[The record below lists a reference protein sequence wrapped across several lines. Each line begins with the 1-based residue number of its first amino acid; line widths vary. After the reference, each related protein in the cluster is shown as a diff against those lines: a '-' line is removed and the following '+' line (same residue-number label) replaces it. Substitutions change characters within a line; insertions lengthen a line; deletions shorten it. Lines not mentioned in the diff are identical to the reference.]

1 MAQCVLDSQVE
12 PLRSFCFAKY
22 FFSTSLAVPEFA
34 RTYVWRTLDSISGK
48 AYCFARTSNFSFIR
62 GEPMNPLSYMTRRT
76 LPLLAAVLIFSSTA
90 PCVIAQNPAPGP
102 TWSQEDT
109 LRIAK
114 EVQKKLGGLTNFSVF
129 DWITFGF
136 HGKTVVLRGYASR
149 PTLKSDAANAV
160 KGIAGIESVDNQI
173 EVLPN
178 SPNDDRIRAAVYN
191 RIYTQPTL
199 AKYNANQGSLARA
212 LGPGGRSVALM
223 AGGIT
228 NDPPMGF
235 HAIHIIVKN
244 GNVILYGVVNNEMDK
259 AIAGMQANSAPG
271 AFSVDNDLI
280 VQGAASKPAEK

>member
-1 MAQCVLDSQVE
+1 MTALSCLTSRS
-12 PLRSFCFAKY
+12 LRKICALLVFTL
-22 FFSTSLAVPEFA
+22 ST
-34 RTYVWRTLDSISGK
+34 G
-48 AYCFARTSNFSFIR
+48 
-62 GEPMNPLSYMTRRT
+62 
-76 LPLLAAVLIFSSTA
+76 VLI
-90 PCVIAQNPAPGP
+90 AQTPEP
-102 TWSQEDT
+102 TWSQEDGM
-109 LRIAK
+109 RIVQQ
-114 EVQKKLGGLTNFSVF
+114 VQKQLGGLTNFGVF

-136 HGKTVVLRGYASR
+136 HGKTLVLKGYASR
-149 PTLKSDAANAV
+149 PILKSDAANAV
-160 KGIAGIESVDNQI
+160 KGIPGIASVDNQI

-199 AKYNANQGSLARA
+199 RKYNANQGSIAQA

-244 GNVILYGVVNNEMDK
+244 GNVTLYGVVNNDTDK

-271 AFSVDNDLI
+271 AFSIDNDLI
-280 VQGAASKPAEK
+280 VQGAASQSKAK

>member
-1 MAQCVLDSQVE
+1 MH
-12 PLRSFCFAKY
+12 
-22 FFSTSLAVPEFA
+22 
-34 RTYVWRTLDSISGK
+34 
-48 AYCFARTSNFSFIR
+48 
-62 GEPMNPLSYMTRRT
+62 PLSRQTRRT
-76 LPLLAAVLIFSSTA
+76 LPLLAAALLFSLTA
-90 PCVIAQNPAPGP
+90 PAAIAQPAPAP

-109 LRIAK
+109 LRITK

-136 HGKTVVLRGYASR
+136 HGKTLVLKGYASR
-149 PTLKSDAANAV
+149 PTLKSDAGNSV
-160 KGIAGIESVDNQI
+160 KNIAGIESVDNQI

-191 RIYTQPTL
+191 RIYTQAAL
-199 AKYNANQGSLARA
+199 RKYNANQGTVGQAT
-212 LGPGGRSVALM
+212 GPGGSIARA

-228 NDPPMGF
+228 NDPPIGF

-244 GNVILYGVVNNEMDK
+244 GNVILYGVVNNEGDK

-280 VQGAASKPAEK
+280 VQGAASKPAK

>member
-1 MAQCVLDSQVE
+1 
-12 PLRSFCFAKY
+12 
-22 FFSTSLAVPEFA
+22 
-34 RTYVWRTLDSISGK
+34 
-48 AYCFARTSNFSFIR
+48 
-62 GEPMNPLSYMTRRT
+62 MNPLPDLTRRK
-76 LPLLAAVLIFSSTA
+76 LPLLAAALIFTFTA
-90 PCVIAQNPAPGP
+90 PPVIAQDPVPGP

-114 EVQKKLGGLTNFSVF
+114 EVQKKLARLTNFSVF

-136 HGKTVVLRGYASR
+136 HGKSIVLKGYASR
-149 PTLKSDAANAV
+149 PILKSDAANAV
-160 KGIAGIESVDNQI
+160 KGIPGIESVDNQI

-191 RIYTQPTL
+191 RIYTQATL
-199 AKYNANQGSLARA
+199 RKYNANQGTVGQAT
-212 LGPGGRSVALM
+212 GPGPNIARM

-228 NDPPMGF
+228 NDPPIGF

-244 GNVILYGVVNNEMDK
+244 GNVILYGVVNNDSDK

-280 VQGAASKPAEK
+280 VQGAAAKPAAK

>member
-1 MAQCVLDSQVE
+1 MSGGRSTQSPTKRIVLHERQ
-12 PLRSFCFAKY
+12 
-22 FFSTSLAVPEFA
+22 
-34 RTYVWRTLDSISGK
+34 IS
-48 AYCFARTSNFSFIR
+48 SFIR
-62 GEPMNPLSYMTRRT
+62 GEPMNPLSCLTRRT
-76 LPLLAAVLIFSSTA
+76 LPLVAAALIFSSTA
-90 PCVIAQNPAPGP
+90 PYVIAQPAPGP

-109 LRIAK
+109 LRIVQ
-114 EVQKKLGGLTNFSVF
+114 EVQKKLAGLTTYSVF
-129 DWITFGF
+129 DWITFGVQ
-136 HGKTVVLRGYASR
+136 GKTIILKGYASR
-149 PTLKSDAANAV
+149 PILKSDAENVV
-160 KGIAGIESVDNQI
+160 KRIKGVENVINEI

-191 RIYTQPTL
+191 RIYSQPSL

-228 NDPPMGF
+228 NDPPIGF

-259 AIAGMQANSAPG
+259 TIAGMQANSAPG

-280 VQGAASKPAEK
+280 VQGSASKPAEK

>member
-1 MAQCVLDSQVE
+1 MSLL
-12 PLRSFCFAKY
+12 PRLTRRSLPILAAALIV
-22 FFSTSLAVPEFA
+22 SLAAP
-34 RTYVWRTLDSISGK
+34 
-48 AYCFARTSNFSFIR
+48 
-62 GEPMNPLSYMTRRT
+62 
-76 LPLLAAVLIFSSTA
+76 AA
-90 PCVIAQNPAPGP
+90 IAQTPGP
-102 TWSQEDT
+102 TWSQEDG
-109 LRIAK
+109 LRIVK
-114 EVQKKLGGLTNFSVF
+114 EVQRKLAGLTNYSVF
-129 DWITFGF
+129 DWLTFGV
-136 HGKTVVLRGYASR
+136 HGKTVVLKGYASR
-149 PTLKSDAANAV
+149 PILKSDAGNAL
-160 KGIAGIESVDNQI
+160 KGIPGIESVDNQI

-228 NDPPMGF
+228 NDPPIGF

-244 GNVILYGVVNNEMDK
+244 GNVTLYGVVNNEMDK

-280 VQGAASKPAEK
+280 VQGAAAKPAAAK